1 MIIIWIFPWNLYLK
15 TDEASVLTLFS
26 IKDLK
31 QDSWK
36 LWWSHHLSYSYTF
49 NSSHKRSCL
58 IEISYYLKYCQLL
71 REYVDCII
79 LKSLP
84 NSYTVF
90 HIFRQV
96 LFWAGNQVNHQN
108 FEKNDTSYE
117 IQGCFHFKKQT
128 FFFLKKKIQNGR
140 LKKNHFPAPPILN
153 NFSQKFHGLVF
164 WLVGLI
170 DAKGIGVAQPLWLW
184 SCPT

>member
-36 LWWSHHLSYSYTF
+36 LWWIHRLSCSYTF

-108 FEKNDTSYE
+108 FDPSLLTNTLLLVFMRMKQKKKYTKKIFKMADS
-117 IQGCFHFKKQT
+117 KKQR
-128 FFFLKKKIQNGR
+128 FSKS
-140 LKKNHFPAPPILN
+140 PILN
-153 NFSQKFHGLVF
+153 IFL
-164 WLVGLI
+164 
-170 DAKGIGVAQPLWLW
+170 
-184 SCPT
+184 